1 MSIDFALYLYFCIA
15 VGVQVGLL
23 RGIDLERLTILY
35 IITHGQLGKAEKSTL
50 LNDDAAFKEV
60 QKLVRR
66 QLYKNSFWF
75 AILWPYKLVEFAI
88 K

>member
-1 MSIDFALYLYFCIA
+1 MSIGFVLYLYFCIA

-23 RGIDLERLTILY
+23 RGIDLERLTTLY
-35 IITHGQLGKAEKSTL
+35 IVTHGQLEGVEKSTL

-66 QLYKNSFWF
+66 QLYKNSFRF